1 MTTATVTT
9 TSEINDLIGRIK
21 KNDRGA
27 RAARFLLQCFDLVG
41 QQRRDMFIFEVLTT
55 TQTRSSKSFI
65 LFLCVKAIRAEQA
78 KVHLIYFVRR
88 DQHGIIPKQLPQ
100 CKVLF

>member
-21 KNDRGA
+21 KNDGGA

-41 QQRRDMFIFEVLTT
+41 QTT
-55 TQTRSSKSFI
+55 T
-65 LFLCVKAIRAEQA
+65 
-78 KVHLIYFVRR
+78 
-88 DQHGIIPKQLPQ
+88 
-100 CKVLF
+100 

>member
-41 QQRRDMFIFEVLTT
+41 QTT
-55 TQTRSSKSFI
+55 TRH
-65 LFLCVKAIRAEQA
+65 
-78 KVHLIYFVRR
+78 VHI
-88 DQHGIIPKQLPQ
+88 
-100 CKVLF
+100 